1 MQMLSKLFKKKK
13 KINQNVFK
21 TLFNFMLS
29 IQYVHIL
36 NAHMII
42 SVSQFFEVSQMVN
55 ITIFNWIQGDEGNNY
70 IKV

>member
-1 MQMLSKLFKKKK
+1 
-13 KINQNVFK
+13 
-21 TLFNFMLS
+21 MLS